1 MATSII
7 GNSDIVTVRR
17 APVVEDQYNR
27 SIRDW
32 NNAVTV
38 KTGRASIQHYL
49 ALEEDVDRQTTTEA
63 ARLFTDTPD
72 MKGAI
77 QAEDR
82 VIYADGRT
90 WEVTS
95 PPEEFRL
102 FSRYHHTEMFVRYVD
117 G

>member
-7 GNSDIVTVRR
+7 GNSDIVTVMR
-17 APVVEDQYNR
+17 APIVTDTHGREV
-27 SIRDW
+27 RDW
-32 NNAVTV
+32 TSAVAV
-38 KTGRASIQHYL
+38 ATGRASIQHYL
-49 ALEEDVDRQTTTEA
+49 ALEEDIDRQTTTEA
-63 ARLFTDTPD
+63 ARLFTDTSD
-72 MKGAI
+72 MRGVI
-77 QAEDR
+77 LAEDR
-82 VIYADGRT
+82 VVYAGRT

>member
-7 GNSDIVTVRR
+7 GNSDIITVKR
-17 APVVEDQYNR
+17 AALITDAHGREV
-27 SIRDW
+27 RDW
-32 NNAVTV
+32 TNTTTV
-38 KTGRASIQHYL
+38 ATGRASIQHYL
-49 ALEEDVDRQTTTEA
+49 ALEEDIDRQTTTEA
-63 ARLFTDTPD
+63 ARLFTDTSD
-72 MKGAI
+72 MRGVI

-82 VIYADGRT
+82 VIYAGRT

>member
-7 GNSDIVTVRR
+7 GNSDIVTVKR
-17 APVVEDQYNR
+17 APLVTDTYGR
-27 SIRDW
+27 TIRDW
-32 NNAVTV
+32 TTSTTV
-38 KTGRASIQHYL
+38 ATGRASIQHYL
-49 ALEEDVDRQTTTEA
+49 ALEEDIDRQTTTEA
-63 ARLFTDTPD
+63 ARLFTDTSD
-72 MKGAI
+72 MRGVI

-82 VIYADGRT
+82 VVYAGRT

-102 FSRYHHTEMFVRYVD
+102 FSRYHHTEMFVRFVD